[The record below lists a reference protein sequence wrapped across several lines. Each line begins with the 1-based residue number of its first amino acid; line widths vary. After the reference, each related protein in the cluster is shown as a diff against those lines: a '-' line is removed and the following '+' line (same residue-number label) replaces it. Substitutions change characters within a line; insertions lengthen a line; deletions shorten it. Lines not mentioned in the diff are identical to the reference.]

1 MFRLLVVVV
10 LFLGTEIAMAQE
22 KEPTPVR
29 QNPNIDRPLSNEG
42 TTSPLVDALQKL
54 VAVYGP
60 IAYSNDRPNPYT
72 RIEPWGEAPPGN
84 MASGVRSPARK
95 EALKVSCTSFTGA
108 NRIAASTD
116 RKRRW

>member
-42 TTSPLVDALQKL
+42 HGRVRWWMPCRNSSRFTAPSLTAMTVP
-54 VAVYGP
+54 
-60 IAYSNDRPNPYT
+60 T
-72 RIEPWGEAPPGN
+72 RIPALSPGGG
-84 MASGVRSPARK
+84 ASEQQWRVGAV
-95 EALKVSCTSFTGA
+95 TGA
-108 NRIAASTD
+108 EGGPEGCPVRPSPVPIE
-116 RKRRW
+116 